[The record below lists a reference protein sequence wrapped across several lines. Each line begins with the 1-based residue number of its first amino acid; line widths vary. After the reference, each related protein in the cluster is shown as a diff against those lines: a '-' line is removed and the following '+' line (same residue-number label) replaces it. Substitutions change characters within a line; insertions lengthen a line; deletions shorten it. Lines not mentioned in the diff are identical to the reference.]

1 MVKFKLRVL
10 WLENS
15 LGLAINQIN
24 SNLSIQLT
32 AFYFWPKTDA
42 WEQLKVELQSKP
54 WIEKRDVIRLLN
66 DISNIMNHWKK
77 NRKIE
82 GLEGVRLQYKE
93 IEFIG
98 TF

>member
-1 MVKFKLRVL
+1 MVRKFF
-10 WLENS
+10 
-15 LGLAINQIN
+15 GL
-24 SNLSIQLT
+24 SNK
-32 AFYFWPKTDA
+32 FYFWPKTNA

-54 WIEKRDVIRLLN
+54 WIEKRDIIKLLN

-82 GLEGVRLQYKE
+82 GIEGIRLQYKE

>member
-54 WIEKRDVIRLLN
+54 WIEKRDTIKLLN